1 MNKKLLRVLHKI
13 VASELEQV
21 FVYETLMNNK
31 LRNRLLKRPTETVVD
46 QLIGY
51 REISTETLEGKDYH
65 TLIPDEVSAVMGRR
79 FYATQEELH
88 KLDRWEDEYYRKKL
102 QLLSGNRAW
111 VYLLKVSS
119 MKDMGH
125 NIYAEPSK

>member
-1 MNKKLLRVLHKI
+1 MNKKLFQVLHKI

-31 LRNRLLKRPTETVVD
+31 LRSRLLKRPTETVVD

-51 REISTETLEGKDYH
+51 REISTETIEGKNYH
-65 TLIPDEVSAVMGRR
+65 TIIPDDASAVMGRR
-79 FYATQEELH
+79 FYVTQEELR
-88 KLDRWEDEYYRKKL
+88 KLDRWEDEYHRKKV

-111 VYLLKVSS
+111 IYFLKVSS

-125 NIYAEPSK
+125 NIYAES